1 MSSPRRGI
9 LYRSQLSILLG
20 IMSIFFFKADNHT
33 ACSTTLL
40 RAAAM
45 PNPNTAAVARDG
57 FAYQGVEGLPV
68 EPAVAVVRHR
78 RQIDSRRSNTSVSAH
93 FHPFLAVTASTGGF
107 LAIPLARNWRQEN
120 TLCPPCRACRGN
132 LRVLLLIVV
141 PLACFGLIC
150 GLMPTLVEPMP
161 IKPPRSEPDAS
172 FERLIERIVMSESQG
187 DPSAKNKRSTATG
200 LGQFLDQ
207 TWLELIR
214 AHRRELFTGRTE
226 REVLSLRKNSLLSR
240 EMTRRFIERNAAAL
254 TKHGLPVTPS
264 TLYLAHF
271 AGPAGAV
278 AILAAPGD
286 ADAAAV
292 IASADSRA
300 EITRAKILNGN
311 PFLRGFTVEDLR
323 NWVNMKTEGLAIR

>member
-1 MSSPRRGI
+1 
-9 LYRSQLSILLG
+9 
-20 IMSIFFFKADNHT
+20 
-33 ACSTTLL
+33 
-40 RAAAM
+40 M
-45 PNPNTAAVARDG
+45 PNQNTAAVARDG
-57 FAYQGVEGLPV
+57 FAHQGVEDFAV
-68 EPAVAVVRHR
+68 EPAAAVVRHR
-78 RQIDSRRSNTSVSAH
+78 QQIDLRRANTSVSAH
-93 FHPFLAVTASTGGF
+93 FHPFLAATTSTTGV
-107 LAIPLARNWRQEN
+107 LAFPLARDWRREN
-120 TLCPPCRACRGN
+120 SLCPPCRPCQGN

-161 IKPPRSEPDAS
+161 IEPPRPVPDAS

-226 REVLSLRKNSLLSR
+226 KEVLSLRKDSVLSR

-278 AILAAPGD
+278 AVLTAPGD

-292 IASADSRA
+292 LASADSRV

-323 NWVNMKTEGLAIR
+323 NWVNMKTEGLATR